1 MKSKFILWAVLALS
15 VLLNV
20 FLAGRAAKAEHE
32 RADEWANEVVVDTFV
47 VRDTVRITEPAATSE
62 TFLGYDTAML
72 ERADKRADN
81 DTIRDTVYVR
91 VPITQR
97 IYEDKRYRAVVQG
110 YQPRLVSL
118 DIYNDK
124 TYVYSHK
131 TIVKPSKMAVSVGVY
146 GGLGP
151 RGLDYGVGVMVGFP
165 VYSWTW

>member
-1 MKSKFILWAVLALS
+1 MKSKFILWAILALS

-20 FLAGRAAKAEHE
+20 FLAGRAAKAKHE

-62 TFLGYDTAML
+62 KAVMVDTAWF
-72 ERADKRADN
+72 ERA
-81 DTIRDTVYVR
+81 DTIRDTAYVR

-131 TIVKPSKMAVSVGVY
+131 TIVKPAKMAVSLGVY

>member
-32 RADEWANEVVVDTFV
+32 RADEWADEVVVDTFV
-47 VRDTVRITEPAATSE
+47 VRDTIRITEPTTIHE
-62 TFLGYDTAML
+62 EVLRLDTAWL
-72 ERADKRADN
+72 ERA

-131 TIVKPSKMAVSVGVY
+131 TIVKPAKMAVSVGVY

>member
-1 MKSKFILWAVLALS
+1 MKKKLLYVVLALS
-15 VLLNV
+15 ALLNV

-47 VRDTVRITEPAATSE
+47 VHDTVQITEPAATSE
-62 TFLGYDTAML
+62 KVVRVDTAWL
-72 ERADKRADN
+72 ERA

-91 VPITQR
+91 VPITQVT
-97 IYEDKRYRAVVQG
+97 YEDRQFKAVIQG
-110 YQPRLVSL
+110 YKPRLVSL
-118 DIYNDK
+118 DIYQNEK
-124 TYVYSHK
+124 TIYSHK
-131 TIVKPSKMAVSVGVY
+131 TIVKPAKMAVSVGVY

>member
-32 RADEWANEVVVDTFV
+32 GADEWANEVVVDTFV
-47 VRDTVRITEPAATSE
+47 VHDTVRITEPAATSE
-62 TFLGYDTAML
+62 KVVRVDTAWF
-72 ERADKRADN
+72 ERA

-91 VPITQR
+91 IPITR
-97 IYEDKRYRAVVQG
+97 RVYENERYKAVVQG
-110 YQPRLVSL
+110 YHPRLVSL
-118 DIYNDK
+118 DIYTDK

-131 TIVKPSKMAVSVGVY
+131 TIVKPAKMAVSVGVY

>member
-1 MKSKFILWAVLALS
+1 MKKKLLYVVLALS

-32 RADEWANEVVVDTFV
+32 RADEWADKVVVDTFV
-47 VRDTVRITEPAATSE
+47 VRDTIRIVEPTPTEEKEVGA
-62 TFLGYDTAML
+62 DTVWM
-72 ERADKRADN
+72 ERIVKDS
-81 DTIRDTVYVR
+81 IIDTVYVR

-131 TIVKPSKMAVSVGVY
+131 TIVKPAKMAVSVGVY

>member
-32 RADEWANEVVVDTFV
+32 RAYEWANEVVVDTFV

-62 TFLGYDTAML
+62 KVIRVDTAWF
-72 ERADKRADN
+72 ERA

-131 TIVKPSKMAVSVGVY
+131 TIVKPAKMAVSVGVY

>member
-1 MKSKFILWAVLALS
+1 MKKKLLYVVLALS

-20 FLAGRAAKAEHE
+20 FLGTKAKHE
-32 RADEWANEVVVDTFV
+32 RADEWADKVVVDTFV
-47 VRDTVRITEPAATSE
+47 VRDTIRITKPTTIYEE
-62 TFLGYDTAML
+62 VLRLDTAYL
-72 ERADKRADN
+72 ERA

-91 VPITQR
+91 IPITQR
-97 IYEDKRYRAVVQG
+97 VYENERYKAVVQG
-110 YQPRLVSL
+110 YHPRLVSL
-118 DIYNDK
+118 DIYTDK

-131 TIVKPSKMAVSVGVY
+131 TIVKPAKMAVSVGVY

>member
-1 MKSKFILWAVLALS
+1 MKSKFILWAILALS

-47 VRDTVRITEPAATSE
+47 VRDTVRITEPATTSE
-62 TFLGYDTAML
+62 KGVRVDTAWF
-72 ERADKRADN
+72 ERA

-91 VPITQR
+91 IPITQR
-97 IYEDKRYRAVVQG
+97 VYEDKRYRAVVQG

-118 DIYNDK
+118 DIYDDK

-131 TIVKPSKMAVSVGVY
+131 TIVKPAKIAVSLGVY

-151 RGLDYGVGVMVGFP
+151 RGWDYGFGVMVGFP
-165 VYSWTW
+165 IYSWTW

>member
-1 MKSKFILWAVLALS
+1 MKSKFILWAILALS

-47 VRDTVRITEPAATSE
+47 VHDTVRITEPAATSE
-62 TFLGYDTAML
+62 KVVRVDTAWF
-72 ERADKRADN
+72 ERA
-81 DTIRDTVYVR
+81 DTIRDTVYVK

-131 TIVKPSKMAVSVGVY
+131 TIVKPAKMAVSVGVY

>member
-1 MKSKFILWAVLALS
+1 MKSRFILWAVLALS

-20 FLAGRAAKAEHE
+20 FLVGRTKAKHE
-32 RADEWANEVVVDTFV
+32 RADEWADKVVVDTFV
-47 VRDTVRITEPAATSE
+47 VRDTIRITEPAPTEEKEVGA
-62 TFLGYDTAML
+62 DTVWL
-72 ERADKRADN
+72 ERA

-91 VPITQR
+91 IPITQR
-97 IYEDKRYRAVVQG
+97 VYENKRYKAVVQG

-131 TIVKPSKMAVSVGVY
+131 TIVKPAKMAVSLGVY

-151 RGLDYGVGVMVGFP
+151 RGWDYGFGVMVGFP
-165 VYSWTW
+165 IYSWTW

>member
-20 FLAGRAAKAEHE
+20 FLGAKAKHE

-47 VRDTVRITEPAATSE
+47 VRDTVRITEPTATFE
-62 TFLGYDTAML
+62 KVVRVDTAWF
-72 ERADKRADN
+72 ERA
-81 DTIRDTVYVR
+81 DTIRDTVYVKI
-91 VPITQR
+91 PITQR

-118 DIYNDK
+118 DIYTDK

-131 TIVKPSKMAVSVGVY
+131 TIVKPAKMAVSLGVY

-151 RGLDYGVGVMVGFP
+151 RGWDYGFGVMVGFP
-165 VYSWTW
+165 IYSWTW